1 MPNPSIHPSIAAKYE
16 ITAGFAQVI
25 LIPKLGVRDLGVTP
39 LHAVEKFI
47 QSGTIK
53 GLKEIE
59 ANQEEKKV
67 VKNSKK

>member
-1 MPNPSIHPSIAAKYE
+1 MPNPSIHPSISSKYE

-53 GLKEIE
+53 GLKKIE
-59 ANQEEKKV
+59 ATPPKKEIS
-67 VKNSKK
+67 KTSKK